1 MKGAISLW
9 RTATFP
15 VRCNQAVLLNPDQ
28 EIVPDLADFAKA
40 CRASRNF
47 FVAALS
53 ADVPGRGFRA
63 WRSAPARL
71 QESLWTGEERSTPT
85 ESLQP
90 AISIADICDGSE
102 SVTAAM
108 DGLTEAGV
116 ALIESAAEI
125 GLAGNVPALYRSDPP
140 EAEGA
145 LRDMVFD
152 MTRTILRDAFELLD
166 DHGASLE
173 LDGRNCRKAGVT
185 AGRAMT
191 MFGPVAFLRSRC
203 RPSGHGAAPV
213 PAESVPGL
221 TACGL
226 TPAAAGLSMY
236 LTSGLTARE
245 SEDAFRNGPHVKHG
259 VLRMNAGTADG
270 KATDAGWREAS
281 CGVVALVDA
290 EGDMLESR
298 CFGRLPE
305 AGKAK
310 LKSQL
315 KAKALHWLDLDP
327 DLKIAVVADGAPD
340 GFRFLETLCPDVVL
354 LDFCATIPRVPAR

>member
-1 MKGAISLW
+1 
-9 RTATFP
+9 
-15 VRCNQAVLLNPDQ
+15 
-28 EIVPDLADFAKA
+28 
-40 CRASRNF
+40 
-47 FVAALS
+47 
-53 ADVPGRGFRA
+53 
-63 WRSAPARL
+63 
-71 QESLWTGEERSTPT
+71 
-85 ESLQP
+85 
-90 AISIADICDGSE
+90 
-102 SVTAAM
+102 M

-236 LTSGLTARE
+236 LTNGLTARE
-245 SEDAFRNGPHVKHG
+245 SEDAFRNGAP
-259 VLRMNAGTADG
+259 TSS
-270 KATDAGWREAS
+270 TES
-281 CGVVALVDA
+281 CA
-290 EGDMLESR
+290 
-298 CFGRLPE
+298 
-305 AGKAK
+305 
-310 LKSQL
+310 
-315 KAKALHWLDLDP
+315 
-327 DLKIAVVADGAPD
+327 
-340 GFRFLETLCPDVVL
+340 
-354 LDFCATIPRVPAR
+354 